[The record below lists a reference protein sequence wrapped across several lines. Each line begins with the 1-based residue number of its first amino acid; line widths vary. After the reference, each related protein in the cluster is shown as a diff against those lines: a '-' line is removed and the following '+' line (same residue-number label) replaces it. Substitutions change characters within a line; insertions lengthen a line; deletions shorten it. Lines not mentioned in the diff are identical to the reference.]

1 MKKLSLSMLFIC
13 LLLVG
18 YSCSDQEIENESL
31 SVQPD
36 SLELFEYLKIVAS
49 SSLSL
54 EAKNSNAKGEN
65 PHNKPTV
72 WADCAKYSA
81 IVVPATFKPTS
92 DPFDELYM
100 IPSAS
105 FYGGIPLVS
114 DSKPGDQDYNGG
126 RWHLNVIKEG
136 VDTSKYHM
144 VCSEEG
150 IDLDDF
156 ESTDMYFECPMLPF
170 R

>member
-1 MKKLSLSMLFIC
+1 MKKLSLLAVFTGLLF
-13 LLLVG
+13 LAS
-18 YSCSDQEIENESL
+18 SCSNEGTESEPL
-31 SVQPD
+31 SAQTN
-36 SLELFEYLKIVAS
+36 SLELFNQLKIIAAS
-49 SSLSL
+49 ATTLN
-54 EAKNSNAKGEN
+54 AKNDNAKGGN
-65 PHNKPTV
+65 PNAKPTV
-72 WADCAKYSA
+72 WADCIKFSA

-105 FYGGIPLVS
+105 FYMGVPLVS
-114 DSKPGDQDYNGG
+114 DSKPGDKDYNGG

-136 VDTSKYHM
+136 VDASKYNT

-150 IDLDDF
+150 IDPNDF
-156 ESTDMYFECPMLPF
+156 ESTDMYFECPLLPF